1 MATRTVKI
9 VLFIG
14 VPVALVVAGITLVG
28 VLGSQSKNTVPNI
41 VSPTEPAVGCE
52 HIRLDEVL
60 PGIGS
65 DIQYK
70 AYRREQYINDKK
82 LVPGQ
87 KVPNFTLATLDGE
100 EVSLTNVLKEHDTV
114 LLDFWT
120 STCGPCIASFPKLK
134 ELRSQ
139 YSEDGFEII
148 SIALDAERE
157 DWVDASA
164 EHELP
169 WIELGEQ
176 EHFYGKVATLYGVR
190 FIPKSYLVD
199 SEGCLMQK
207 DLPTESLEQVL
218 VSRYDDV

>member
-1 MATRTVKI
+1 MATRSVKI
-9 VLFIG
+9 VLLIG
-14 VPVALVVAGITLVG
+14 VPLAIVVAGMTLVG
-28 VLGSQSKNTVPNI
+28 VFGNKSKNTEPNI
-41 VSPTEPAVGCE
+41 TPPAEPAVGCE
-52 HIRLDEVL
+52 HIPLDEVL

-65 DIQYK
+65 EVQYK
-70 AYRREQYINDKK
+70 AYRRKQYINDKK
-82 LVPGQ
+82 LIPGQ
-87 KVPNFTLATLDGE
+87 KVPEFTLATLDGK
-100 EVSLTNVLKEHDTV
+100 EVSLTDVLKEHDTV

-148 SIALDAERE
+148 SIALDTERE
-157 DWVDASA
+157 DWVEASA

-176 EHFYGKVATLYGVR
+176 EHFNGKVATLYGVR

-207 DLPTESLEQVL
+207 DLPTKSLEQVL
-218 VSRYDDV
+218 TSRYDDV